1 MSRPLLIHACLSYV
15 QVSIHLKRS
24 SIFNTYSTGF
34 FLGHICKVLQTK
46 YPVIKKSNVFF
57 SRFVM
62 KYLEMNGVNF
72 NAVDKN
78 LQTALH
84 ICCVHGHVD
93 AFKFLIKAEVI
104 FMKRTLVRK
113 KRYR

>member
-1 MSRPLLIHACLSYV
+1 
-15 QVSIHLKRS
+15 
-24 SIFNTYSTGF
+24 
-34 FLGHICKVLQTK
+34 
-46 YPVIKKSNVFF
+46 
-57 SRFVM
+57 M
-62 KYLEMNGVNF
+62 KYLDMNGVNF

-104 FMKRTLVRK
+104 FLKHILVRK
-113 KRYR
+113 KRCR

>member
-1 MSRPLLIHACLSYV
+1 M
-15 QVSIHLKRS
+15 QSIALKVPGNNK
-24 SIFNTYSTGF
+24 IKCGF
-34 FLGHICKVLQTK
+34 F
-46 YPVIKKSNVFF
+46 FF
-57 SRFVM
+57 RYVM
-62 KYLEMNGVNF
+62 KYLEMSGVNF

-104 FMKRTLVRK
+104 FMKHTLVRK

>member
-1 MSRPLLIHACLSYV
+1 MQSIALK
-15 QVSIHLKRS
+15 VSGNNK
-24 SIFNTYSTGF
+24 
-34 FLGHICKVLQTK
+34 
-46 YPVIKKSNVFF
+46 IKCGVFF
-57 SRFVM
+57 FRYVM
-62 KYLEMNGVNF
+62 KYLEMSGVNF

-104 FMKRTLVRK
+104 FMKHTFISEEK
-113 KRYR
+113 KIQVVLLSVHVPVFICVMNTQSFNSIGR

>member
-1 MSRPLLIHACLSYV
+1 
-15 QVSIHLKRS
+15 
-24 SIFNTYSTGF
+24 
-34 FLGHICKVLQTK
+34 
-46 YPVIKKSNVFF
+46 
-57 SRFVM
+57 M
-62 KYLEMNGVNF
+62 KYLDMNGVNF

-104 FMKRTLVRK
+104 FRKHILVRK
-113 KRYR
+113 KRCR